1 MRKRDKFEVL
11 NWVGT
16 GFRHKQPPTHK
27 EKNTPFAFK
36 TQFVT
41 RKGEWPRWR
50 KEVNLNLKYWTE
62 HWLQRRQRERGFDR
76 SEGAR
81 RRPEANRWHQRCWTK
96 RPSRQKQRPGTN
108 GKERPKPFPSRI
120 WCFRSTTRSPSRRNW
135 TPLFKRYSLSLHFA
149 CVLDNSIGIGVFLW
163 VEDPCKVL
171 GRKEKRVCQHLGL
184 VLGIRTKS
192 HVRSSFWPAKGE
204 SGSDTI
210 FFILMIFKI
219 KNYFLSFVFLNL
231 ESYLFQKFNP
241 LFLLWYGLTS
251 LKIILIF
258 FCRLL

>member
-1 MRKRDKFEVL
+1 M
-11 NWVGT
+11 
-16 GFRHKQPPTHK
+16 
-27 EKNTPFAFK
+27 
-36 TQFVT
+36 
-41 RKGEWPRWR
+41 
-50 KEVNLNLKYWTE
+50 
-62 HWLQRRQRERGFDR
+62 
-76 SEGAR
+76 
-81 RRPEANRWHQRCWTK
+81 
-96 RPSRQKQRPGTN
+96 
-108 GKERPKPFPSRI
+108 
-120 WCFRSTTRSPSRRNW
+120 
-135 TPLFKRYSLSLHFA
+135 
-149 CVLDNSIGIGVFLW
+149 FLW

-241 LFLLWYGLTS
+241 LFLL
-251 LKIILIF
+251 
-258 FCRLL
+258 